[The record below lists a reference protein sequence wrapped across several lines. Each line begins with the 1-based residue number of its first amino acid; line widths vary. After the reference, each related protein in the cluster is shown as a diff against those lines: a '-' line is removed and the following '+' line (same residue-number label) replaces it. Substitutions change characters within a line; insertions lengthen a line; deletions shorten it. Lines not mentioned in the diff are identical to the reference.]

1 MTASRKKGVK
11 NICQMNIDVLKPNA
25 VMNTVMPSFFP
36 NNSRPSCDV
45 INDVITRQVLILT
58 TRIRDTQ

>member
-11 NICQMNIDVLKPNA
+11 KICQMNIDVLKPNA

-45 INDVITRQVLILT
+45 INDVITRQF
-58 TRIRDTQ
+58 